1 MRAAWISM
9 GWSWQFSSPSPAFVQ
24 RMVVS
29 QMLHSYRLPSWLAI
43 RISRY
48 FGSTG
53 WPSHVIEA
61 APPLVTMN
69 SAPQTLH
76 TNRFPVLTSTMR
88 FALSS
93 N

>member
-1 MRAAWISM
+1 M
-9 GWSWQFSSPSPAFVQ
+9 GWSWQVSSPSPAFVQ

-29 QMLHSYRLPSWLAI
+29 QTQHSYLLPSWFAI

-61 APPLVTMN
+61 FPPLVTMN

-76 TNRFPVLTSTMR
+76 TNRFPVLTSAMR